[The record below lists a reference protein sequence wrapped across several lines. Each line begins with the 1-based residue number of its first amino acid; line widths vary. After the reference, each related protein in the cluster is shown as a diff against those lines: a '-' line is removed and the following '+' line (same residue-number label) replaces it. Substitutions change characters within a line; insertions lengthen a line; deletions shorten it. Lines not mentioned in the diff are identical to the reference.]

1 MKPKNAAAAT
11 LLGPKKL
18 QMMSQCEITRQGLSD
33 ARLRIFE
40 LLGGMYSTCFWFMIY
55 IPPINNKLGPTNMA
69 AMASKTIGSSIQS
82 SFEISG
88 NTETTD
94 KIIGQSNISKNKLR
108 VVGNFQ
114 KRMNLAEVALRS
126 NSNSRSSSTRSIDW
140 RKRFSPGMTSFADR
154 RPSTISWKKKLA
166 KGNKEIPPRILF
178 FIINCDHFV
187 SYSAIMNCVI
197 LHYFNVTV

>member
-1 MKPKNAAAAT
+1 
-11 LLGPKKL
+11 
-18 QMMSQCEITRQGLSD
+18 
-33 ARLRIFE
+33 
-40 LLGGMYSTCFWFMIY
+40 MIY

-126 NSNSRSSSTRSIDW
+126 NSNSRSSSTRSI
-140 RKRFSPGMTSFADR
+140 G
-154 RPSTISWKKKLA
+154 
-166 KGNKEIPPRILF
+166 
-178 FIINCDHFV
+178 
-187 SYSAIMNCVI
+187 
-197 LHYFNVTV
+197 

>member
-1 MKPKNAAAAT
+1 
-11 LLGPKKL
+11 
-18 QMMSQCEITRQGLSD
+18 
-33 ARLRIFE
+33 
-40 LLGGMYSTCFWFMIY
+40 MIY

-126 NSNSRSSSTRSIDW
+126 NSNRRSSSTRSV
-140 RKRFSPGMTSFADR
+140 G
-154 RPSTISWKKKLA
+154 
-166 KGNKEIPPRILF
+166 
-178 FIINCDHFV
+178 
-187 SYSAIMNCVI
+187 
-197 LHYFNVTV
+197 

>member
-33 ARLRIFE
+33 ARSRIFE
-40 LLGGMYSTCFWFMIY
+40 LLGGMHSTCFWFMIY

-69 AMASKTIGSSIQS
+69 TMASKTIGSSIQS

-140 RKRFSPGMTSFADR
+140 RKRFSPGMTSWQK
-154 RPSTISWKKKLA
+154 T
-166 KGNKEIPPRILF
+166 
-178 FIINCDHFV
+178 
-187 SYSAIMNCVI
+187 
-197 LHYFNVTV
+197 